1 MQGMNFFGALIF
13 AMPGRSMTRS
23 TARRFVMCYEY
34 ELEYQLRRAEEA
46 RRELKKAEERNKP
59 KPAAPAEAPVAPP
72 AGGQEEPVP
81 V

>member
-1 MQGMNFFGALIF
+1 
-13 AMPGRSMTRS
+13 
-23 TARRFVMCYEY
+23 MCYEY

-46 RRELKKAEERNKP
+46 RRELKKAEERSKGTATP
-59 KPAAPAEAPVAPP
+59 KPTAPAEAPVAPP